1 MNIANKLLKSI
12 QSRTALTLTVT
23 SLLLTA
29 CAPASYV
36 VLLNNDDGS
45 VGKIQVSNSQGV
57 TVLDKDHEGALMN
70 DAAGKTFVA
79 TPQQIEKDF
88 GVALAARALKPAT
101 FLLYFQPGGAR
112 LTPESELELTRVVAE
127 INHRK
132 VPDISIIGHTD
143 TAGESEP
150 NERLG
155 LERAKLIRGMISSAK
170 LNTDNVSVVS
180 HGEKNLLVNTP
191 DNIAE
196 ARNRRVEITVR

>member
-1 MNIANKLLKSI
+1 MKATGKLLKSI
-12 QSRTALTLTVT
+12 RTATALTLTG
-23 SLLLTA
+23 LLLAA

-45 VGKIQVSNSQGV
+45 VGKLQVSNSQGV
-57 TVLDKDHEGALMN
+57 TVLDKAREGTLMG

-88 GVALAARALKPAT
+88 GTALAARPPQPAI
-101 FLLYFQPGGAR
+101 FLLYFQPGGAA
-112 LTPESELELTRVVAE
+112 LTPESELELAKVIAE
-127 INHRK
+127 IDNRK

-155 LERAKLIRGMISSAK
+155 LERANMIRSLINSPR
-170 LNTDNVSVVS
+170 LNADNVSVTS
-180 HGEKNLLVNTP
+180 HGEKNLLVPTP
-191 DNIAE
+191 DNTAE

>member
-1 MNIANKLLKSI
+1 MKSTAKLLKSI
-12 QSRTALTLTVT
+12 RTPVALALAG
-23 SLLLTA
+23 LLLTA

-45 VGKIQVSNSQGV
+45 VGKIQVSNSQGI
-57 TVLDKDHEGALMN
+57 TVLDKAREGTLMN

-88 GVALAARALKPAT
+88 GVALAARPPKPAT
-101 FLLYFQPGGAR
+101 FLLYFQPSGAA
-112 LTPESELELTRVVAE
+112 LTPESELELAQVIAE
-127 INHRK
+127 IDSRK

-155 LERAKLIRGMISSAK
+155 LERANMIRSLIQSSK
-170 LNTDNVSVVS
+170 LNADNVSVVS
-180 HGEKNLLVNTP
+180 HGEKNLLVPTP
-191 DNIAE
+191 DNTAE